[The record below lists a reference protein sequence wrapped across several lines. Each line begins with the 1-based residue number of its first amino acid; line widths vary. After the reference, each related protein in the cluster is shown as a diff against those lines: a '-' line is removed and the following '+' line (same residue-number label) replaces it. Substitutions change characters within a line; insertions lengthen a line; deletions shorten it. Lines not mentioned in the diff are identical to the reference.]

1 MPFWSG
7 DTLEQRLEEQ
17 NLIRPFDKKQIDCAA
32 YTLRMGRE
40 AYVTPDQRA
49 SKFSR
54 LKTKIL
60 RLNEGE
66 DFVIPAGQF
75 AYLLTEEYVQIP
87 ADAVAFISIKTT
99 YKFKGLMNV
108 SGFHVD
114 PGFKGNL
121 IYAVYNA
128 GPSEVRLAQGMDLF
142 LIWYADLDTESE
154 KHIRKKDEQTSISP
168 NILVS
173 GQILSLQSLQ
183 SEIGKFD
190 NKLFRIYT
198 VNAAVIAVVFFILGA
213 ALRGPVTDW
222 MDQIFHGSKP
232 GGQVESSTPPAKPL
246 RKPEK
251 SQ

>member
-1 MPFWSG
+1 MSLWSG

-17 NLIRPFDKKQIDCAA
+17 RLVQPFSKNQIDCAA

-40 AYVTPDQRA
+40 AYVTPDHRA
-49 SKFSR
+49 SKSSW

-75 AYLLTEEYVQIP
+75 AYLLTEEHVQIP
-87 ADAVAFISIKTT
+87 TDAVAFISIKAT
-99 YKFKGLMNV
+99 YKVKGLMNV

-121 IYAVYNA
+121 IYAVHNA

-142 LIWYADLDTESE
+142 LIWYADLDTASE
-154 KHIRKKDEQTSISP
+154 KHFRKTDEQTSISP

-173 GQILSLQSLQ
+173 GEILSLQSLQ

-190 NKLFRIYT
+190 K
-198 VNAAVIAVVFFILGA
+198 
-213 ALRGPVTDW
+213 
-222 MDQIFHGSKP
+222 K
-232 GGQVESSTPPAKPL
+232 
-246 RKPEK
+246 
-251 SQ
+251 